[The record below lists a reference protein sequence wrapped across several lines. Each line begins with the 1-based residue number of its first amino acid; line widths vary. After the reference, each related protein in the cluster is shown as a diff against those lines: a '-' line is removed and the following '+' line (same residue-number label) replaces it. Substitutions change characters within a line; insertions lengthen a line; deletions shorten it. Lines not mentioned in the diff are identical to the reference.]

1 MEFDI
6 KLTAASEKILS
17 TLATA
22 GKIDLRPTLKVI
34 GIGYRKEVEAIFN
47 KQQSRGEGLKWPQL
61 SDNPPG
67 EGYASWKQ
75 KHYPGKP
82 LLVRTGTLKD
92 SMTQQGS
99 PGNISIITKTSA
111 VFGSSIF
118 YGIYHDSG
126 ESRNSNLPRRNFSEP
141 SEGRR
146 KIWEQQL
153 TKDIIHNF
161 EVNNI
166 SVKGDII
173 Q

>member
-6 KLTAASEKILS
+6 KLTPESQKKLND
-17 TLATA
+17 LAKS
-22 GKIDLRPTLKVI
+22 GKIDLRPTLKII
-34 GIGYRKEVEAIFN
+34 GIGYRKEVQSIFE
-47 KQQSRGEGLKWPQL
+47 KQQPRGEDLRWPQL

-67 EGYASWKQ
+67 AGYATWKQ
-75 KHYPGKP
+75 KNFPGKP

-99 PGNISIITKTSA
+99 PGNISIISKTGA

-126 ESRNSNLPRRNFSEP
+126 ESRTSNLPRRNFSEP

-161 EVNNI
+161 EANGINVQ
-166 SVKGDII
+166 GDII